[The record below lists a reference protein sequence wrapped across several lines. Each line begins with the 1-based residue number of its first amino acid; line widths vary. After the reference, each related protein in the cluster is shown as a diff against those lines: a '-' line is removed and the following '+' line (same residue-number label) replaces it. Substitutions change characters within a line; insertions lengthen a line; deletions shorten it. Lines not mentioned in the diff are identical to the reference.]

1 MHKEEEEIQIRFIS
15 YAHIPF
21 KAEIE
26 AENLQI
32 DWGDGQYS
40 QYRGKHF
47 HPSHTY
53 AHEGTFLIRMTG
65 KKITYAHFARLSLSE
80 IQFRYCNT
88 LEYLDCS
95 INELKELDL
104 SQCPCLEELYCNS
117 NNLEELH
124 FSQHSHLSILNV
136 SYNILKSIDLS
147 GCCSLQTLYCSNNH
161 LSHLELKTCT
171 SIHHLDVSHN
181 LFGKNDLDRL
191 FLQLPERNINASL
204 CYTENPGTGFENP
217 SLFKVKKWS
226 SHLLLFTIK
235 NLPLRL
241 PTTNNNTI

>member
-65 KKITYAHFARLSLSE
+65 KKNYLCSFCTFKLVRNPVSL
-80 IQFRYCNT
+80 
-88 LEYLDCS
+88 L
-95 INELKELDL
+95 
-104 SQCPCLEELYCNS
+104 
-117 NNLEELH
+117 
-124 FSQHSHLSILNV
+124 
-136 SYNILKSIDLS
+136 
-147 GCCSLQTLYCSNNH
+147 
-161 LSHLELKTCT
+161 
-171 SIHHLDVSHN
+171 
-181 LFGKNDLDRL
+181 
-191 FLQLPERNINASL
+191 
-204 CYTENPGTGFENP
+204 
-217 SLFKVKKWS
+217 
-226 SHLLLFTIK
+226 
-235 NLPLRL
+235 
-241 PTTNNNTI
+241 